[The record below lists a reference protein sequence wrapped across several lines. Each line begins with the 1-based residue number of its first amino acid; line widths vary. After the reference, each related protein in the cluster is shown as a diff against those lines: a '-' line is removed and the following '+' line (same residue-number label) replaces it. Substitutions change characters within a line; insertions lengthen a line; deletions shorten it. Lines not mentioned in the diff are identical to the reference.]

1 MSKQKLNT
9 TNPESLI
16 YENEIL
22 QLTVLGGIK
31 LEGMDRMRATL
42 KICLRESSIPP
53 VRHNLD
59 LYNDTQLEKLVRKVA
74 ERLEIGTSVISASLA
89 ELTEQLEAYRLE
101 RIKQAQPVSYQ
112 PKRLTAPETKEAM
125 QLLESPDLLEK
136 TNNLIG
142 QSGVIGELGNRLLMY
157 VIFTAR
163 KREEPLHIISL
174 GASGTYLNYLQQQHT
189 LQTAKSYMRVIDHF
203 LFHSPNKDQSSYEDV
218 FNYLADHN
226 LRSGRV
232 LAGIKKYFDYLLE
245 TGQRNT
251 HPCKSLTI
259 SRTPK
264 PVQFQELFTKEE
276 LERLLERK
284 SRYLKSAG
292 QKKKKQKTPIKLM
305 LEGLSDSEYF
315 HLIR

>member
-1 MSKQKLNT
+1 M
-9 TNPESLI
+9 
-16 YENEIL
+16 
-22 QLTVLGGIK
+22 
-31 LEGMDRMRATL
+31 
-42 KICLRESSIPP
+42 
-53 VRHNLD
+53 
-59 LYNDTQLEKLVRKVA
+59 
-74 ERLEIGTSVISASLA
+74 
-89 ELTEQLEAYRLE
+89 
-101 RIKQAQPVSYQ
+101 
-112 PKRLTAPETKEAM
+112 
-125 QLLESPDLLEK
+125 
-136 TNNLIG
+136 
-142 QSGVIGELGNRLLMY
+142 
-157 VIFTAR
+157 
-163 KREEPLHIISL
+163 
-174 GASGTYLNYLQQQHT
+174 TYLNYLQQQHT

-284 SRYLKSAG
+284 SRYKSLEVRNKLIISFLIYQGLTPANLINLRVKDIDLEQGSIYIKATQTISKRTLELKPKQIILLQRYFSEYRTKVLKQDTEALFIGQRGEAYTVCAIGGMLDPLRILFPNRILNAKTIRKSVITNWLNEDNFPVDDVQLMSG
-292 QKKKKQKTPIKLM
+292 QKWLSSTEIYIKPNM
-305 LEGLSDSEYF
+305 EDRREKINQF
-315 HLIR
+315 WAV